1 MTAAGAP
8 PLFEVRDVA
17 KRFGGL
23 KALDGCS
30 LALEAGHVTG
40 LIGPNG
46 AGKSTILNVMT
57 GLLRADQGAVLLNG
71 HDVSATSAH
80 RFPALGVARTF
91 QIVRELGSLTVFE
104 NLLLA
109 PRLQSGEG
117 VVASLFARRKW
128 WAEEQANAQKAKA
141 LLDRVGLF
149 RLADHPSGGL
159 SGGQKKLLDLA
170 RALLLEPKLI
180 LLDEPGA
187 GVAPPL
193 KLEMIR
199 LIRELKAEGVSFGLV
214 EHDMHLVGE
223 LCDRV
228 HVMAEGKRL
237 VSGTFDEVSKDRR
250 VVDAYLGAVA

>member
-1 MTAAGAP
+1 MSGAGST

-23 KALDGCS
+23 AALDGCS
-30 LALEAGHVTG
+30 LSLEQGHITG

-46 AGKSTILNVMT
+46 AGKSTLLNVMT
-57 GLLRADQGAVLLNG
+57 GLVRADQGSVLLNG
-71 HDVSATSAH
+71 VDVAATSAH
-80 RFPALGVARTF
+80 RFPGLGVARTF

-117 VVASLFARRKW
+117 VVASLFARGKW
-128 WAEEQANAQKAKA
+128 WAEEQTNAKKAKA

-193 KLEMIR
+193 KLELIR

-237 VSGTFDEVSKDRR
+237 VSGTFEEVSKDRR

>member
-1 MTAAGAP
+1 MTTPAP
-8 PLFEVRDVA
+8 LLEVRDLA

-30 LALEAGHVTG
+30 LSVDAGAVTG

-46 AGKSTILNVMT
+46 AGKSTLLNVMT
-57 GLLRADQGAVLLNG
+57 GLVRADSGQVLLEG
-71 HDVSATSAH
+71 RDVTATPMH

-109 PRLQSGEG
+109 PRLQTGEG
-117 VVASLFARRKW
+117 VTAGVFARRKW
-128 WAEEQANAQKAKA
+128 WAQESANALKAKA
-141 LLDRVGLF
+141 LLERVGLF
-149 RLADHPSGGL
+149 KLADHPSGGL

-199 LIRELKAEGVSFGLV
+199 LIRELKAEGVSFALV

-228 HVMAEGKRL
+228 HVMAEGRRL
-237 VSGTFDEVSKDRR
+237 VSGTFDEVARDRR
-250 VVDAYLGAVA
+250 VVEAYLGVPA

>member
-1 MTAAGAP
+1 MTGAAV

-30 LALEAGHVTG
+30 LSLEQGHVTG

-46 AGKSTILNVMT
+46 AGKSTLLNVMT
-57 GLLRADQGAVLLNG
+57 GLVRADEGAVLLNG
-71 HDVSATSAH
+71 QDVTVTSAH
-80 RFPALGVARTF
+80 RFPGLGVARTF

-117 VVASLFARRKW
+117 VVASLFARGKW
-128 WAEEQANAQKAKA
+128 WAEEQANAQKARA

-170 RALLLEPKLI
+170 RTLLLDPKLI

-187 GVAPPL
+187 GVSPPL

-237 VSGTFDEVSKDRR
+237 VSGTFEEVSKDRR

>member
-1 MTAAGAP
+1 MTAGAP
-8 PLFEVRDVA
+8 TPLLEVRDVA

-23 KALDGCS
+23 AALDGCS
-30 LALEAGHVTG
+30 LTLEAGHVTG

-46 AGKSTILNVMT
+46 AGKSTLLNVMT
-57 GLLRADQGAVLLNG
+57 GLVRADQGSVLFEG
-71 HDVSATSAH
+71 RDVTALPAH
-80 RFPALGVARTF
+80 RFPALGVARSF

-117 VVASLFARRKW
+117 VLAAIFGRRKW
-128 WAEEQANAQKAKA
+128 WAQESANARKAKA

-237 VSGTFDEVSKDRR
+237 VSGTFEEVSRDRR
-250 VVDAYLGAVA
+250 VVEAYLGVAA

>member
-1 MTAAGAP
+1 MTGAGAP

-23 KALDGCS
+23 AALDGCS
-30 LALEAGHVTG
+30 LSLEAGHVTG

-46 AGKSTILNVMT
+46 AGKSTLLNVMT
-57 GLLRADQGAVLLNG
+57 GLVRADEGAVLLNG
-71 HDVSATSAH
+71 QDVTTTSAH
-80 RFPALGVARTF
+80 RFPGLGVARTF

-117 VVASLFARRKW
+117 VIASLFARGKW

-237 VSGTFDEVSKDRR
+237 VSGTFEEVSKDRR
-250 VVDAYLGAVA
+250 VVDAYLGAVT

>member
-1 MTAAGAP
+1 MIAASTA
-8 PLFEVRDVA
+8 LLEVRNLA

-23 KALDGCS
+23 AALDGCS
-30 LALEAGHVTG
+30 LALEAGQITG

-46 AGKSTILNVMT
+46 AGKSTLLNVMT
-57 GLLRADQGAVLLNG
+57 GLVRADQGSVLLDG
-71 HDVSATSAH
+71 RDVTTVSSH

-91 QIVRELGSLTVFE
+91 QIVRELSSLTVFE

-223 LCDRV
+223 LCDCV

-237 VSGTFDEVSKDRR
+237 VSGTFEAVSRDRR
-250 VVDAYLGAVA
+250 VVEAYLGVAA